1 MKRQNSKF
9 QKALK
14 VVLGIATLMT
24 YVACGAATGANSASS
39 SETDST
45 YFPMSL
51 AVASPLSTADE
62 SDVQSL
68 TASSLTKYVATGS
81 TKKYAWATVVIE
93 EILNGATPTNC
104 TFDPELFLT
113 TSEDAACFGPIV
125 AYENHVDGGTGA
137 DGELPPGDVG
147 LWTEDDTVTSTPCTA
162 AELDARMESI
172 SSKSIASLMGLA
184 SMVCTINTNGL
195 SMPNTATPSVDLTSY
210 MSATDVTF
218 TNAIIDYDGTTG
230 TYSYAL
236 DFTYA
241 PATRSYLMSVAMA
254 HTPDSGGA
262 YEGQVS
268 YLVNDTFTSGNC
280 PTTDVTYN
288 GSLEYDRDGV
298 LQMATQV
305 REGLF
310 CNPDPTTL
318 VDGRDAGLVDPS
330 DKYSIGNP
338 EGWGNNMSI
347 FTANYNPA
355 NLNGSYSYAWQAGPD
370 DSDSRIFNLVID
382 NTVDED
388 GNATDDQTGKA
399 FFGYGDDIQATNGAI
414 EGFICNWAGT
424 NNDHS
429 LTDQVQYQEVDYDAT
444 TGLLTSVVANIQYA
458 PANDCEYDA
467 DTNDDGVTDG
477 DFIYDTDGD
486 GDMTDEFVQD
496 IANELEILVD
506 NDASG
511 EFDLFEDAGFTLPT
525 I

>member
-1 MKRQNSKF
+1 MRGRSKKF

-14 VVLGIATLMT
+14 AVLGSVALMIC
-24 YVACGAATGANSASS
+24 VACGAATDTSSASS
-39 SETDST
+39 TETDST

-51 AVASPLSTADE
+51 AVASPFATADE

-68 TASSLTKYVATGS
+68 TKYVAAGS
-81 TKKYAWATVVIE
+81 IKKYAWATVVIE

-113 TSEDAACFGPIV
+113 QSEDAACFGPV
-125 AYENHVDGGTGA
+125 VTYENHVDGGTGA
-137 DGELPPGDVG
+137 NGELPPGDVG
-147 LWTEDDTVTSTPCTA
+147 LWTENDAVTGTPCTA
-162 AELDARMESI
+162 AELDAQMGSL
-172 SSKSIASLMGLA
+172 SNKSIASLMGLA

-195 SMPNTATPSVDLTSY
+195 SMPNTAAPSVDLTSY

-218 TNAIIDYDGTTG
+218 TNATINYDGTTG

-241 PATRSYLMSVAMA
+241 PATQSYLMSVAMA

-288 GSLEYDRDGV
+288 GSLEYDRDGA
-298 LQMATQV
+298 LQMATQA

-318 VDGRDAGLVDPS
+318 VDGRDAGVVDPS

-347 FTANYNPA
+347 FTANYDPA
-355 NLNGSYSYAWQAGPD
+355 NLNGTYSYAWQAGPD
-370 DSDSRIFNLVID
+370 DSNARIFNLVID
-382 NTVDED
+382 DTVD
-388 GNATDDQTGKA
+388 GQTGKA

-429 LTDQVQYQEVDYDAT
+429 LTDQVQYQEVDYDAA

-486 GDMTDEFVQD
+486 GDMTDEFVKD
-496 IANELEILVD
+496 IANELEVLVD
-506 NDASG
+506 SDASG
-511 EFDLFEDAGFTLPT
+511 EFDIFEDAGFILPT